1 MAHMCNLTGTNI
13 AITHSCVEKTQ
24 MSAHLINYLPA
35 SRHLWS
41 DHTHKLEVVREY
53 KSISG
58 SKNENTEIQYER
70 NCQIECSLGSAAF
83 AAFLSLFEHS

>member
-24 MSAHLINYLPA
+24 MLAHLINYLPA

-41 DHTHKLEVVREY
+41 DHTHKLEVAIINGQR
-53 KSISG
+53 
-58 SKNENTEIQYER
+58 IQINLR
-70 NCQIECSLGSAAF
+70 K
-83 AAFLSLFEHS
+83 